1 MAEERPIASNRLPGP
16 PGQGFPAAASM
27 TSKEAMG
34 ILRRHTFLIFFLTI
48 LGVAAGGA
56 GWYLLHKYIPKYT
69 ATTYIQILPP
79 VEKDPMDIVAPQVQK
94 DILYGHRQ
102 SIANLLKQQST
113 LQDLLDRPKVQET
126 NWFRRYANFDEDG
139 NINNISQCI
148 AKSYRYLQRHLSAYA
163 HRDAE
168 FVEVSMTC
176 RDAREA
182 ADIVNE
188 MVGLFIK
195 RQGSIERGKVNDE
208 LQVLED
214 QRDRVKGDLVA
225 AEMGLVD
232 VRKRWGITDLA
243 MPAGRNFQ
251 HTITLKLNELELEK
265 NNLELGI
272 GQLSADISNLDDLAT
287 GPITEQVQIA
297 IERDAVLVTL
307 AQQLAFQE
315 AQLSAKLTKFG
326 ENHRDVLQMREQIE
340 EIKKRR
346 ELRKVEIGELT
357 RRANLA
363 NARDGLRVLQKRF
376 GLLEEKRQEAVA
388 QKKDLDLARVQYEQR
403 LKIRDERIVMLD
415 LIKEQVE
422 KLKML
427 HDSPDTPKVQG
438 IGEAPEP
445 LEMAFS
451 RQWYIWFPGG
461 TMLGLMLGVGL
472 AFLIEM
478 ANDLVR
484 TPSDVARYLHIPLL
498 GVIPDASEDNQV
510 RRIELCH
517 TVHLAPYSVTSESYR
532 RCRTNLKLSGTAE
545 SLKSL
550 LVSSGMAGDGNT
562 SVAVNLA
569 ATFVAADKKVLLI
582 DANFRQPKLER
593 LFPKIQTDILE
604 DKLGAEGYDFGLS
617 SVLTKQCGFQEAI
630 RPGGIEGLDIID
642 CGPLPANPAELLGSP
657 RMEELLSRQRNNY
670 DHIIIDGPPVLLVSD
685 AKALARLV
693 DTTVLVINAATTSR
707 GAARRTIREFKEV
720 NAKIIGCVLFAVRS
734 MKGGYFN
741 EQFKSYRKYEKKA
754 KKARKAALAAGLT

>member
-1 MAEERPIASNRLPGP
+1 MAEERPIASKRMPRP

-34 ILRRHTFLIFFLTI
+34 ILRRHIFLIFFLTM

-56 GWYLLHKYIPKYT
+56 GWYLLQKYIPRYT
-69 ATTYIQILPP
+69 STIYIKVLPP
-79 VEKDPMDIVAPQVQK
+79 VEKDPMDIVAPQTQK
-94 DILYGHRQ
+94 DIIYGYRQ
-102 SIANLLKQQST
+102 SIANLIKQQSS
-113 LQDLLDRPKVQET
+113 LEALLNSDVVKET
-126 NWFRRYANFDEDG
+126 QWYERRGRSVRKAV
-139 NINNISQCI
+139 
-148 AKSYRYLQRHLSAYA
+148 KYLNRHLSAYA

-182 ADIVNE
+182 KEIVDE
-188 MVGLFIK
+188 MVRLFIAK
-195 RQGSIERGKVNDE
+195 QGSVERGKVSEE
-208 LQVLED
+208 LVKLEE
-214 QRDRVKGDLVA
+214 RKARVKAELDA
-225 AEMGLVD
+225 ADKGLDD
-232 VRKRWGITDLA
+232 VRERWGITDLA

-251 HTITLKLNELELEK
+251 HTITLKLNDLELEK
-265 NNLELGI
+265 NSLELGI
-272 GQLSADISNLDDLAT
+272 RQLSADIANLKDLAI
-287 GPITEQVQIA
+287 GPITEQVQYA
-297 IERDAVLVTL
+297 IERDAVMVTL

-357 RRANLA
+357 RRANLE
-363 NARDGLRVLQKRF
+363 NARDGLHVLQERF
-376 GLLEEKRQEAVA
+376 ELLEKQRQEAVA
-388 QKKDLDLARVQYEQR
+388 QKKELDLARVQYEQR
-403 LKIRDERIVMLD
+403 LKVRDERIVMLD

-427 HDSPDTPKVQG
+427 HDSPETPKVQG
-438 IGEAPEP
+438 IGEAPIP

-451 RQWYIWFPGG
+451 RQWYLWFPGG
-461 TMLGLMLGVGL
+461 TMLGLMFGVGL

-484 TPSDVARYLHIPLL
+484 TPSDVAKYLHIPLL
-498 GVIPDASEDNQV
+498 GVIPDASEDSQV

-517 TVHLAPYSVTSESYR
+517 AVRLAPYSVTSESYR

-550 LVSSGMAGDGNT
+550 LVSSGMARDGNT

-604 DKLGAEGYDFGLS
+604 DKLEAEGFDFGLS
-617 SVLTKQCGFQEAI
+617 SVLMKQCGFQEAI
-630 RPGGIEGLDIID
+630 RSGGIEGLDIID

-657 RMEELLSRQRNNY
+657 RMEELLCRQRNNY
-670 DHIIIDGPPVLLVSD
+670 DHIIIDWPPVLLVSD

-693 DTTVLVINAATTSR
+693 DTTVLVINAAATSR
-707 GAARRTIREFKEV
+707 GAAQRTIREFKEV
-720 NAKIIGCVLFAVRS
+720 NAKIIGCVLFAARS

>member
-1 MAEERPIASNRLPGP
+1 MAEERPIASKRIPGP
-16 PGQGFPAAASM
+16 PGQGFPVAASM

-34 ILRRHTFLIFFLTI
+34 ILRRHIFLIFFLTM
-48 LGVAAGGA
+48 LGVVAGCA
-56 GWYLLHKYIPKYT
+56 GWYLLQKYFPRYT
-69 ATTYIQILPP
+69 STTYIKVLPP
-79 VEKDPMDIVAPQVQK
+79 VEKDPMDIVAPQTQK
-94 DILYGHRQ
+94 DIIYGYRQ
-102 SIANLLKQQST
+102 SIANLIKQQSS
-113 LQDLLDRPKVQET
+113 LEALLNSDVVKET
-126 NWFRRYANFDEDG
+126 QWFERRGRSTRKAVKYLN
-139 NINNISQCI
+139 
-148 AKSYRYLQRHLSAYA
+148 RYLSAYA

-182 ADIVNE
+182 KEIVDE
-188 MVGLFIK
+188 MVRLFIAK
-195 RQGSIERGKVNDE
+195 QGSVKRGEVSAELVILEER
-208 LQVLED
+208 QA
-214 QRDRVKGDLVA
+214 RVKAELDA
-225 AEMGLVD
+225 ADKGLDD
-232 VRKRWGITDLA
+232 VRVRWDITDLA

-265 NNLELGI
+265 NTLELGI
-272 GQLSADISNLDDLAT
+272 RQLSADIANLKDLAT
-287 GPITEQVQIA
+287 GPITEQVQYA
-297 IERDAVLVTL
+297 IERDAVMVTL

-363 NARDGLRVLQKRF
+363 NARDGLHVLQERF
-376 GLLEEKRQEAVA
+376 ELLEKKRQEAVA
-388 QKKDLDLARVQYEQR
+388 QKKDLDSARVQYDQR

-438 IGEAPEP
+438 IGEAPIP
-445 LEMAFS
+445 LEMSFS
-451 RQWYIWFPGG
+451 RQWYLWFPGG
-461 TMLGLMLGVGL
+461 TMLGLMFGVGL

-478 ANDLVR
+478 VNDLVR

-498 GVIPDASEDNQV
+498 GVIPDASEDSQV

-517 TVHLAPYSVTSESYR
+517 AVRLAPYSVTSESYR

-604 DKLGAEGYDFGLS
+604 DKLGVEGFDFGLS
-617 SVLTKQCGFQEAI
+617 SVLMKQCGFQEAI

-657 RMEELLSRQRNNY
+657 RMEELLGRQRNNY

-693 DTTVLVINAATTSR
+693 DTTVLVINAAATSR
-707 GAARRTIREFKEV
+707 GAAQRTIREFKEV
-720 NAKIIGCVLFAVRS
+720 NAKIIGCVLFAARS

>member
-1 MAEERPIASNRLPGP
+1 MAEERPIVSKRMPGP

-34 ILRRHTFLIFFLTI
+34 ILRRHIFLIFFLTM

-56 GWYLLHKYIPKYT
+56 GWYLLQKYIPSYT
-69 ATTYIQILPP
+69 STTYIKVLPP
-79 VEKDPMDIVAPQVQK
+79 VEKDPMDIVAPQTQK
-94 DILYGHRQ
+94 DIIYGYRQ
-102 SIANLLKQQST
+102 SIANLIKQQNS
-113 LQDLLDRPKVQET
+113 LEKLIESDKVKET
-126 NWFRRYANFDEDG
+126 QWYKRRGSVRKAVKYLN
-139 NINNISQCI
+139 
-148 AKSYRYLQRHLSAYA
+148 RYLTAYA

-176 RDAREA
+176 RDATEAKKIVDEMVHLFIANQGSVERGRVSAELVKLEERKARVKAELDA
-182 ADIVNE
+182 ADQ
-188 MVGLFIK
+188 GL
-195 RQGSIERGKVNDE
+195 D
-208 LQVLED
+208 
-214 QRDRVKGDLVA
+214 
-225 AEMGLVD
+225 D
-232 VRKRWGITDLA
+232 VRERWGITDLA
-243 MPAGRNFQ
+243 VSTGRNFQ

-265 NNLELGI
+265 NDLELGI
-272 GQLSADISNLDDLAT
+272 RQLSADIENLKGLAT
-287 GPITEQVQIA
+287 GPITEQVQYA
-297 IERDAVLVTL
+297 IERDAVMVTL

-340 EIKKRR
+340 EIRKRR

-357 RRANLA
+357 RNANLA
-363 NARDGLRVLQKRF
+363 NARDGLRVLQERF
-376 GLLEEKRQEAVA
+376 ELLEKQRQEAVA
-388 QKKDLDLARVQYEQR
+388 QKKDLDSARVQYEQR

-415 LIKEQVE
+415 LIKAQVE

-427 HDSPDTPKVQG
+427 HDSPDTPKVQR
-438 IGEAPEP
+438 IGEAPIP

-451 RQWYIWFPGG
+451 RQWYVWFPGG
-461 TMLGLMLGVGL
+461 TMLGLMFGVGL
-472 AFLIEM
+472 AFLIEI

-498 GVIPDASEDNQV
+498 GVIPDASEDSQV

-517 TVHLAPYSVTSESYR
+517 TVRLAPYSVTSESYR

-545 SLKSL
+545 SLKFL
-550 LVSSGMAGDGNT
+550 LVSSGMPGDGNT

-569 ATFVAADKKVLLI
+569 STFVAADKKVLLI

-604 DKLGAEGYDFGLS
+604 DKLEAEGYDFGLS

-657 RMEELLSRQRNNY
+657 RMEEMLIRQRNNY

-693 DTTVLVINAATTSR
+693 DTTVLVINAAATSR

-720 NAKIIGCVLFAVRS
+720 NANIIGCVLFAVRS

>member
-1 MAEERPIASNRLPGP
+1 MAEEKPIASNRMPRP

-27 TSKEAMG
+27 TPKETVG
-34 ILRRHTFLIFFLTI
+34 ILRRHIFLIFFLI
-48 LGVAAGGA
+48 MLGVAAGGA
-56 GWYLLHKYIPKYT
+56 GWYLLHKYIPRYT
-69 ATTYIQILPP
+69 ATTYIQVLPP

-113 LQDLLDRPKVQET
+113 LQDLLDRPKVRQT
-126 NWFRRYANFDEDG
+126 NWFRRYAKFDEDG
-139 NINNISQCI
+139 DINNISQCI
-148 AKSYRYLQRHLSAYA
+148 AKSYRYLQRRFRAYA
-163 HRDAE
+163 PRDADFFE
-168 FVEVSMTC
+168 ISMTC
-176 RDAREA
+176 SRDEESAR
-182 ADIVNE
+182 IVNE
-188 MVGLFIK
+188 MLELFLYQK
-195 RQGSIERGKVNDE
+195 RTVERGEVSDRLIETEKRREGVEQE
-208 LQVLED
+208 LRL
-214 QRDRVKGDLVA
+214 
-225 AEMGLVD
+225 AEKGLVD
-232 VRKRWGITDLA
+232 VRESWGITDLA

-251 HTITLKLNELELEK
+251 HTITLKLNDLELEK

-272 GQLSADISNLDDLAT
+272 RQLSADIANLKDLAT
-287 GPITEQVQIA
+287 GPITEQIQYAV
-297 IERDAVLVTL
+297 ERDAVVITL

-363 NARDGLRVLQKRF
+363 NARDGLHVLQERF
-376 GLLEEKRQEAVA
+376 ELLEQQRHEAEA

-427 HDSPDTPKVQG
+427 HDSPETPKVQAVG
-438 IGEAPEP
+438 LAPIP
-445 LEMAFS
+445 LEMVFS
-451 RQWYIWFPGG
+451 RQWYLWFLGG
-461 TMLGLMLGVGL
+461 TMLGFMFGVGL
-472 AFLIEM
+472 AFLVEM
-478 ANDLVR
+478 TNDLVR
-484 TPSDVARYLHIPLL
+484 TPSDVAKYLHIPLL
-498 GVIPDASEDNQV
+498 GVIPDASEDSQV

-517 TVHLAPYSVTSESYR
+517 TVRLAPYSVTSESYR
-532 RCRTNLKLSGTAE
+532 RCRTNLKLSGTVK
-545 SLKSL
+545 SLKTL
-550 LVSSGMAGDGNT
+550 LVSSGMAGDGKT

-569 ATFVAADKKVLLI
+569 ATFVSADKKVLLI

-604 DKLGAEGYDFGLS
+604 DKLEAEGFDFGLS
-617 SVLTKQCGFQEAI
+617 SVLMKQCGFQEAI

-657 RMEELLSRQRNNY
+657 RMEELLGRQRKNY

-685 AKALARLV
+685 AKVLARLV
-693 DTTVLVINAATTSR
+693 DTTVLVINAAATSR
-707 GAARRTIREFKEV
+707 GAAQRTIREFKEV
-720 NAKIIGCVLFAVRS
+720 NAKIIGCVLFAARS

>member
-1 MAEERPIASNRLPGP
+1 MAEERPIASKRIPRP
-16 PGQGFPAAASM
+16 PGQGFPVAASM

-34 ILRRHTFLIFFLTI
+34 ILRRHIFLIFFLTM
-48 LGVAAGGA
+48 LGVAVSGT
-56 GWYLLHKYIPKYT
+56 GWYLLQKYIPRYT
-69 ATTYIQILPP
+69 STTYIKVLPP
-79 VEKDPMDIVAPQVQK
+79 VEKDPMDIVAPQTQK
-94 DILYGHRQ
+94 DILYGYRQ
-102 SIANLLKQQST
+102 SIANLIKQQSS
-113 LQDLLDRPKVQET
+113 LESLLNSDVVKET
-126 NWFRRYANFDEDG
+126 QWYERRGRSVRKAVKYLN
-139 NINNISQCI
+139 
-148 AKSYRYLQRHLSAYA
+148 RYLSAYA

-182 ADIVNE
+182 KIIVDE
-188 MVGLFIK
+188 MVRLFIA
-195 RQGSIERGKVNDE
+195 RQGSVERGKVSAE
-208 LQVLED
+208 LVVLEER
-214 QRDRVKGDLVA
+214 QARVKAELDA
-225 AEMGLVD
+225 ADKGLD
-232 VRKRWGITDLA
+232 EVRVRWDISDLA

-251 HTITLKLNELELEK
+251 HTITLKLNDLELEK

-272 GQLSADISNLDDLAT
+272 RQLSADIANLKDLAT
-287 GPITEQVQIA
+287 GPITEQVQYA
-297 IERDAVLVTL
+297 IERDAVMVTL

-326 ENHRDVLQMREQIE
+326 ENHRDVLQMRKQIE
-340 EIKKRR
+340 EIEKRR

-357 RRANLA
+357 RNANLA
-363 NARDGLRVLQKRF
+363 NARDGLHVLQERF
-376 GLLEEKRQEAVA
+376 ELLEKQRQEAVA
-388 QKKDLDLARVQYEQR
+388 QKKDLDSARVQYEQR

-427 HDSPDTPKVQG
+427 HDSPETPKVQG
-438 IGEAPEP
+438 IGEAPIP

-451 RQWYIWFPGG
+451 RQWYLWFPGG
-461 TMLGLMLGVGL
+461 TMLGLMFGVGL

-484 TPSDVARYLHIPLL
+484 TPSDVARYLHIPLV
-498 GVIPDASEDNQV
+498 GVIPDASEDSQV
-510 RRIELCH
+510 RRIELMS
-517 TVHLAPYSVTSESYR
+517 VVRLAPYSVTSESYR
-532 RCRTNLKLSGTAE
+532 RCRSNLKLSGTAE

-604 DKLGAEGYDFGLS
+604 DKLEAEGFDFGLS

-630 RPGGIEGLDIID
+630 RPGDMEGLDIID

-657 RMEELLSRQRNNY
+657 RMEELLGRQRNNY

-693 DTTVLVINAATTSR
+693 DTTVLVINATATRR
-707 GAARRTIREFKEV
+707 GAAQRTIREFEEV
-720 NAKIIGCVLFAVRS
+720 NAKIIGCVLFAARS

-741 EQFKSYRKYEKKA
+741 EQFKSYRRYEKKA

>member
-1 MAEERPIASNRLPGP
+1 MAEERPIASKRMPRP
-16 PGQGFPAAASM
+16 SGQGFPVAASM

-34 ILRRHTFLIFFLTI
+34 ILRRHIFLIFFLTI
-48 LGVAAGGA
+48 LGVGAGGT
-56 GWYLLHKYIPKYT
+56 GWYLLQKYIPRYT
-69 ATTYIQILPP
+69 STTYIKVLPP
-79 VEKDPMDIVAPQVQK
+79 VEKDPMDIVAPQTQK
-94 DILYGHRQ
+94 DILYGYRQ
-102 SIANLLKQQST
+102 SIANLIKQQSS
-113 LQDLLDRPKVQET
+113 LEALFNSDVVKET
-126 NWFRRYANFDEDG
+126 QWYERRGRSVRKAVKYLN
-139 NINNISQCI
+139 
-148 AKSYRYLQRHLSAYA
+148 RYLSAYA

-182 ADIVNE
+182 KTIVDE
-188 MVGLFIK
+188 MVRLFIAK
-195 RQGSIERGKVNDE
+195 QGSVERGKVSAE
-208 LQVLED
+208 LVVLEER
-214 QRDRVKGDLVA
+214 QARVKAELDA
-225 AEMGLVD
+225 ADKGLD
-232 VRKRWGITDLA
+232 EVRVRWDISDLA

-251 HTITLKLNELELEK
+251 HTITLKLNDLELEK

-272 GQLSADISNLDDLAT
+272 RQLSADIANLKDLAT
-287 GPITEQVQIA
+287 GPITEQVQYA
-297 IERDAVLVTL
+297 IERDAVMVTL

-340 EIKKRR
+340 EIEKRR

-363 NARDGLRVLQKRF
+363 NARDGLHVLQERF
-376 GLLEEKRQEAVA
+376 ELLETQRQEAVA
-388 QKKDLDLARVQYEQR
+388 QKKDLDSARVQYEQR
-403 LKIRDERIVMLD
+403 LKIRDERIIMLD

-427 HDSPDTPKVQG
+427 HDSPETPKVQG
-438 IGEAPEP
+438 IGEAPIP

-451 RQWYIWFPGG
+451 RQWYLWFPGG

-484 TPSDVARYLHIPLL
+484 TPSDVAKYLHIPLV
-498 GVIPDASEDNQV
+498 GVIPDASEDSQV
-510 RRIELCH
+510 RRIDLMS
-517 TVHLAPYSVTSESYR
+517 VVRLAPYSVTSESYR
-532 RCRTNLKLSGTAE
+532 RCRANLKLSGTAE

-604 DKLGAEGYDFGLS
+604 DKLEAEGFDFGLS

-642 CGPLPANPAELLGSP
+642 CGPLPANPAELLGGP

-693 DTTVLVINAATTSR
+693 DTTVLVINAAATSR
-707 GAARRTIREFKEV
+707 GAAQRTIREFKEV